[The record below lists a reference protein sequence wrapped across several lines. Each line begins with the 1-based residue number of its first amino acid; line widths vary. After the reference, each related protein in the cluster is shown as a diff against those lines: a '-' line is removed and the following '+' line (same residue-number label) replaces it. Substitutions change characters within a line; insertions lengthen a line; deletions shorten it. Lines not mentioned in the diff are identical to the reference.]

1 MFPLSIKFQA
11 FIPKS
16 LGKPLLSYFEN
27 TNRFRL
33 LDNKEE
39 FIRQLSSFNIQRHTW
54 LPEPDSLSNYYATDN
69 VEIFHHHSEHT
80 TRLAINAEI
89 DLTKIGNYNFE
100 SEIFRHDKHN
110 FKYGGANSQHSG
122 KSHQVKAYIKRIPF
136 HDDTPR
142 ASNKDMYIGVCSE
155 LHSDRSDEAPLD
167 ISINNS
173 KKHSFSDGGDD
184 TTTIKISASA
194 GYPFAEPFSPNIDFE
209 LEIKLFKNL
218 SSKSIDVQVKGWHN
232 DFPAY
237 ELIIDD
243 RAVYTHNPSDYGYT
257 GPGFGNLTK
266 SRDFQRTHTIYL
278 NDWDIRTLKEKNKFG
293 R

>member
-27 TNRFRL
+27 TTRFRL

-54 LPEPDSLSNYYATDN
+54 LPEPGSLSNYYATDN
-69 VEIFHHHSEHT
+69 VEMFNHHNEHT

-89 DLTKIGNYNFE
+89 DLTKIGSYNFE
-100 SEIFRHDKHN
+100 SEIFKHKRHK
-110 FKYGGANSQHSG
+110 KQGGNNDQHSG
-122 KSHQVKAYIKRIPF
+122 LSHQVKAYIKRIPF
-136 HDDTPR
+136 YDDMPR

-155 LHSDRSDEAPLD
+155 LHSDRSDEDALD
-167 ISINNS
+167 ISISNS
-173 KKHSFSDGGDD
+173 KKHSFSDGGND
-184 TTTIKISASA
+184 TTTIKVSASA

-209 LEIKLFKNL
+209 LEIELFKNL